1 MNDID
6 FDAKKRPVEVND
18 ERRKSRLTML
28 WILIVIALA
37 VIAALIII
45 IIGKDSNG
53 PNIVKEGAQSAS
65 YTATLTK
72 GNNDSSQL
80 SYGTWTGELRYGQPH
95 GQGTLKYTE
104 QRLISQFDPKGTVA
118 HPGDYVIGEFDSGQL
133 ISGRLYRVDGSTVDI
148 ATGISP
154 GSTQQQQ

>member
-37 VIAALIII
+37 VFAALIII

-53 PNIVKEGAQSAS
+53 PNIVKEGSQSAS

-80 SYGTWTGELRYGQPH
+80 SYGTWTGELRYAA
-95 GQGTLKYTE
+95 
-104 QRLISQFDPKGTVA
+104 RLRA
-118 HPGDYVIGEFDSGQL
+118 
-133 ISGRLYRVDGSTVDI
+133 
-148 ATGISP
+148 
-154 GSTQQQQ
+154 